1 MLVSYVVKGILLW
14 VSAME
19 SVWEEETGDSLLSS
33 GAKRL
38 TILRG
43 HLESG
48 SSISSRSLEAVTT
61 SAEIAPKFSGGAGTL
76 TVVDNRT
83 GKKYEFDISEGGTVK
98 ATDFK
103 KVSTRCRL
111 LCLVTIG
118 FVSCNLLVFDVECNV
133 CQWQSTFCS
142 TI

>member
-1 MLVSYVVKGILLW
+1 MDVT
-14 VSAME
+14 
-19 SVWEEETGDSLLSS
+19 WEEEMGVPSLLTS

-38 TILRG
+38 AILRG

-48 SSISSRSLEAVTT
+48 SNYSSRSLEAVTT

-83 GKKYEFDISEGGTVK
+83 GKKYEFEISEGGTVK

-103 KVSTRCRL
+103 KVRKQPL
-111 LCLVTIG
+111 LTPI
-118 FVSCNLLVFDVECNV
+118 S
-133 CQWQSTFCS
+133 
-142 TI
+142 

>member
-1 MLVSYVVKGILLW
+1 MVRFYRGRAIVEPLGCG

-19 SVWEEETGDSLLSS
+19 GAWEEEA

-38 TILRG
+38 AILRG

-48 SSISSRSLEAVTT
+48 SNSHFSSLELVLT
-61 SAEIAPKFSGGAGTL
+61 SAETAPKFSGGSGTL

-83 GKKYEFDISEGGTVK
+83 GKKYELEISEGGTVK

-103 KVSTRCRL
+103 KVS
-111 LCLVTIG
+111 
-118 FVSCNLLVFDVECNV
+118 E
-133 CQWQSTFCS
+133 
-142 TI
+142 